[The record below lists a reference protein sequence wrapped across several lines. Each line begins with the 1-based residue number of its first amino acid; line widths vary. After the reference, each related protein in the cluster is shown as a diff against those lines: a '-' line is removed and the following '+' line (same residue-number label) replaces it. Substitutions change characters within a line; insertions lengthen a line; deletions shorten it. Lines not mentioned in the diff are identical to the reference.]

1 MTQKPH
7 FSVYT
12 QKFHS
17 LPPSLSLSH
26 LPLSYTQHRNIYQ
39 LLKEN
44 EVLSFATTW
53 MILEG
58 IMLSEISKT
67 KKRPYDLICM
77 WNLKN
82 KGNKKKT
89 DS

>member
-1 MTQKPH
+1 
-7 FSVYT
+7 
-12 QKFHS
+12 
-17 LPPSLSLSH
+17 
-26 LPLSYTQHRNIYQ
+26 
-39 LLKEN
+39 
-44 EVLSFATTW
+44 

-89 DS
+89 DSQIQRSNGWSPEGREMGVGAKEVKGIKMYKFPAINKQATRM